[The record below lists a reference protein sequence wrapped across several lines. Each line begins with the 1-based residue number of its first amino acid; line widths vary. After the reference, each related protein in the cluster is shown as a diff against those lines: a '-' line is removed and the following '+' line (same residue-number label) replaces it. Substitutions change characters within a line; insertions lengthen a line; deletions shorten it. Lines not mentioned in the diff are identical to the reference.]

1 MKKVAALLFLL
12 IGFVST
18 AQDYQFD
25 YLLEYKT
32 DDGEP
37 RNYYVNSANSD
48 YMLIDAAD
56 KQILS
61 KDQTV
66 FFAVSFEGVTN
77 IYHIDKDE
85 LPEETAELIATDG
98 KEVVI
103 NGFTCKRY
111 LYKALVPDEKRRNK
125 KVPVTYEFYIMGDT
139 IDSAGIFN
147 TNSFYIGLGYV
158 FKNLPKGTLVK
169 FGNIA
174 DKNFVAYAMTLV
186 KVTKLASPLKPEI
199 TKEMI
204 AKLLKNKINLRIE
217 KFNN

>member
-66 FFAVSFEGVTN
+66 YFAVSFEGVTN
-77 IYHIDKDE
+77 IYHIDRDE
-85 LPEETAELIATDG
+85 LSEETAELITTDG
-98 KEVVI
+98 KEVIV
-103 NGFTCKRY
+103 NGFACKRY
-111 LYKALVPDEKRRNK
+111 LYKAMVPDEKRHNK
-125 KVPVTYEFYIMGDT
+125 RVPVTYEFFIMDDAIDT
-139 IDSAGIFN
+139 AGIFN
-147 TNSFYIGLGYV
+147 TNRFFIGMGYT
-158 FKNLPKGTLVK
+158 FKNLPKGTVVK

-174 DKNFVAYAMTLV
+174 DINYDAYSAMNLV
-186 KVTKLASPLKPEI
+186 KVTKLASTLKPEI

-204 AKLLKNKINLRIE
+204 ATFKNKQQ
-217 KFNN
+217 